1 MEVNE
6 TLLEIVIAHFLSHHV
21 LMRKESFFKKM
32 KLLSP
37 FHNLPWHFKE
47 FYHDKNSN
55 VKV

>member
-6 TLLEIVIAHFLSHHV
+6 ILLEIVIAHFLSHHV